1 MAITLFPDGRII
13 HSSGVEV
20 SSQKMV
26 DQWRL
31 NTSIAK
37 SSGDF
42 TSNWERNDTDF
53 ALIGSGM
60 SESSGIFTFPAT
72 GIYQIDFHMGMYK
85 ASQDVRYM
93 GGFIRLT
100 TDNSSYAT
108 RASGYGSVT
117 SSGNSYTNKDLS
129 CIFDVTNTSTHKCKF
144 AADAEYQVSY
154 DGSSTEN
161 RTYVTF
167 TRLADT

>member
-1 MAITLFPDGRII
+1 M
-13 HSSGVEV
+13 
-20 SSQKMV
+20 

-37 SSGDF
+37 SSGNF
-42 TSNWERNDTDF
+42 TSNWERNDSNF
-53 ALIGSGM
+53 AYIGSGM

-129 CIFDVTNTSTHKCKF
+129 CIFDVTNTSTHKCVF
-144 AADAEYQVSY
+144 AADAEYQVNY

-167 TRLADT
+167 IRLGDT